1 MSEQET
7 PKINLTEAIREAVV
21 AKCETHAAI
30 KSHVQAKTG
39 SVPSGSL
46 ISRVLVQISGVKR
59 GRGRPR
65 KPTMV
70 SIQPVKPIA
79 AAKPKKPSPTK
90 ILKAKDAFFSQ
101 LDATKLPP
109 NSMSSLS
116 GVSAIE
122 LVGIA
127 KILSPYVRIHGREK
141 VLAVV
146 NHAVGL

>member
-59 GRGRPR
+59 KRGRPAGSTK
-65 KPTMV
+65 KPEV
-70 SIQPVKPIA
+70 EVA
-79 AAKPKKPSPTK
+79 AAKSKKPSPAK
-90 ILKAKDAFFSQ
+90 MLKAKDAFFSQ

-127 KILSPYVRIHGREK
+127 KSLSPYVTIHGREK

-146 NHAVGL
+146 NHALGL